1 VVKKMP
7 QTNFTNGSVEKA
19 EKNFN
24 DIKESIKG
32 LYDILNIGLADKDD
46 QIYYEAGKEN
56 IVGLY
61 KNIIELMLNDYG
73 LRKVVKKIRESD
85 IELNIV
91 LNEILVEKEL

>member
-1 VVKKMP
+1 MT

-19 EKNFN
+19 EKNFL

-32 LYDILNIGLADKDD
+32 LYDILSIGLADKDD

-61 KNIIELMLNDYG
+61 KNIIELILNDYG
-73 LRKVVKKIRESD
+73 LRKVVKKIKDSD
-85 IELNIV
+85 IELDIV

>member
-1 VVKKMP
+1 MSNHAREIRNLSGGCAN
-7 QTNFTNGSVEKA
+7 TIECVEKA
-19 EKNFN
+19 EKNFH
-24 DIKESIKG
+24 DIKGSIKG

-73 LRKVVKKIRESD
+73 LRKVVKKIRDSD
-85 IELNIV
+85 IELDIV
-91 LNEILVEKEL
+91 

>member
-1 VVKKMP
+1 MP

-19 EKNFN
+19 EKNFH

-32 LYDILNIGLADKDD
+32 LYDILSIGLADKDD

-73 LRKVVKKIRESD
+73 LRKVVKKIKDSD
-85 IELNIV
+85 IDLDIV